1 MDEFRIRQGSFPAFV
16 APFLMPLVLFF
27 PVCLLLGAILTGSSV
42 AGVLMGILGVGALV
56 GVLAVKYHRMVAG
69 TVVRFSSQG
78 VELEDTYGFRLRL
91 EWARME
97 RIDVVE
103 SRMASPRTL
112 GRLGGVRV
120 RAGALRSAG
129 LIGWGTREVPPSVPR
144 WMRAQLAGVPVDPR
158 TGLQW
163 LGIPLGAID
172 PLWERGPMGDWVRR
186 QRPDLL
192 A

>member
-1 MDEFRIRQGSFPAFV
+1 MDEFRIRRGLFPAFV
-16 APFLMPLVLFF
+16 APLLMPLVLFF

-42 AGVLMGILGVGALV
+42 AGVLIGLLGVGALV
-56 GVLAVKYHRMVAG
+56 GVLAVKHHRMVAG
-69 TVVRFSSQG
+69 TVVRFSPQG

-91 EWARME
+91 EWARMD

-103 SRMASPRTL
+103 SRMASPRTI

-129 LIGWGTREVPPSVPR
+129 LIGWGTREVPPRVPR

-158 TGLQW
+158 TGLQR

>member
-1 MDEFRIRQGSFPAFV
+1 MDEFRIRRGSFPAFV
-16 APFLMPLVLFF
+16 APLLMPLVLFF
-27 PVCLLLGAILTGSSV
+27 PVCLLLGAILTGSSI
-42 AGVLMGILGVGALV
+42 AGVLIGLLGVGALV
-56 GVLAVKYHRMVAG
+56 GVLAVKHRRMVAG
-69 TVVRFSSQG
+69 TVVRFTPQG
-78 VELEDTYGFRLRL
+78 VELADTYGFRLRL

-103 SRMASPRTL
+103 SRMASPRTI

-129 LIGWGTREVPPSVPR
+129 LIGWGTREVPPRVPR

-158 TGLQW
+158 SGLQR

-186 QRPDLL
+186 HRPDLL

>member
-1 MDEFRIRQGSFPAFV
+1 MDEFRIRRGSFPAFV
-16 APFLMPLVLFF
+16 APLLMPLVLFF
-27 PVCLLLGAILTGSSV
+27 PVCLLLGAILTGSSI
-42 AGVLMGILGVGALV
+42 AGVLIGLLGVGALV
-56 GVLAVKYHRMVAG
+56 GVLAVKHRRMVAG
-69 TVVRFSSQG
+69 TVVRFSPQG
-78 VELEDTYGFRLRL
+78 VELADAYGFRLRL

-103 SRMASPRTL
+103 SRMASPRTI

-129 LIGWGTREVPPSVPR
+129 LIGWGTREVPPRVPR

-158 TGLQW
+158 TGLQR

-186 QRPDLL
+186 HRPDLL